1 MSFYYMKGNKMEQI
15 IHAELKYFEIC
26 LFYGFFLRMT
36 YDFFC
41 IMRRLIIHR
50 VYIVTIEDVVYG
62 IFIGIKIF
70 LLNYENNNGVVRF
83 FMFLGLIIGSVIYH
97 KIFSATVVLVF
108 STTIEYF
115 LREISKILTIFGKNR
130 KNVIKKW
137 KRSKKIRKN

>member
-1 MSFYYMKGNKMEQI
+1 MEQI
-15 IHAELKYFEIC
+15 ICAELKYFEIC
-26 LFYGFFLRMT
+26 LFYGFFLTMT

-41 IMRRLIIHR
+41 ILRRLIKHR

-97 KIFSATVVLVF
+97 KIFSTTLVLVI

-115 LREISKILTIFGKNR
+115 LIRNVSNFNNFWKKSKKGIKN
-130 KNVIKKW
+130 W
-137 KRSKKIRKN
+137 KRSRKIRKN

>member
-1 MSFYYMKGNKMEQI
+1 MEQI

-108 STTIEYF
+108 STTIEHF
-115 LREISKILTIFGKNR
+115 VVRNVSNFNNFCKKSKNG
-130 KNVIKKW
+130 IKIW
-137 KRSKKIRKN
+137 KRSRKIRKN

>member
-1 MSFYYMKGNKMEQI
+1 MGDFI
-15 IHAELKYFEIC
+15 AAEIKFFGIC
-26 LFYGFFLRMT
+26 IFYGFFLTMT
-36 YDFFC
+36 YDLFR
-41 IMRRLIIHR
+41 ILRRLILHR
-50 VYIVTIEDVVYG
+50 VYMVTIEDVVYG

-97 KIFSATVVLVF
+97 KIFSTTLVLVF

-130 KNVIKKW
+130 KNAIKNW